1 MYRLLFVFL
10 GTRYLVVFL
19 ENEMKEMAEEYKKTY
34 LNRNL
39 RKWFRRHREIQN
51 GK

>member
-19 ENEMKEMAEEYKKTY
+19 ENEMKEMAEEYKK
-34 LNRNL
+34 NL
-39 RKWFRRHREIQN
+39 FESKF
-51 GK
+51 KKVV

>member
-19 ENEMKEMAEEYKKTY
+19 ENEMKEMAEKYKK
-34 LNRNL
+34 NL
-39 RKWFRRHREIQN
+39 FESKF
-51 GK
+51 KKVV